1 MAIAENRLF
10 LPLLNYETYMAEEE
24 IFSRYEIIDGK
35 RIFMPGATELHQDIV
50 LTIGSLFKI
59 FAIVHGG
66 KAVIAP
72 RDVLIS
78 RNPLKTRQPDVMLF
92 SSHRH
97 SLNGDRSS
105 KAPYIAAPEL
115 VVEILSDSDR
125 ANVLNAKL
133 VDYQK
138 AEVSEC
144 WIVDIAQK
152 TVEVLKLNKVEAT
165 SFRIFAY
172 SETVQSVVFPELE
185 VSVAEI
191 FAE

>member
-10 LPLLNYETYMAEEE
+10 LPLLSYETYMAEEE

-50 LTIGSLFKI
+50 LTIGSLLKI
-59 FAIVHGG
+59 FSIAHGG

-72 RDVLIS
+72 RDVLIT

-97 SLNGDRSS
+97 SLNGDRNS
-105 KAPYIAAPEL
+105 KAPYAVAPEL

-125 ANVLNAKL
+125 TSVLNAKL

-138 AEVSEC
+138 VEVSEC
-144 WIVDIAQK
+144 WIVDLEEK
-152 TVEVLKLNKVEAT
+152 TVEVLELNKIEVT
-165 SFRIFAY
+165 SFRIFTLG
-172 SETVQSVVFPELE
+172 EDVQSLAFPDLKVNVE
-185 VSVAEI
+185 EI
-191 FAE
+191 FS

>member
-10 LPLLNYETYMAEEE
+10 LPLLSYETYMAEEE
-24 IFSRYEIIDGK
+24 IFSRYEIIDGE
-35 RIFMPGATELHQDIV
+35 RTFMPGATELHQDIV

-59 FAIVHGG
+59 FSIAHGG

-72 RDVLIS
+72 RDVLIT

-97 SLNGDRSS
+97 SLNGDRNS
-105 KAPYIAAPEL
+105 KAPYTVAPEL
-115 VVEILSDSDR
+115 VVEILSESDR
-125 ANVLNAKL
+125 TNILNAKL

-144 WIVDIAQK
+144 WIVDIEEK
-152 TVEVLKLNKVEAT
+152 TVEVLKLNKVEAI
-165 SFRIFAY
+165 SFRMFADGD
-172 SETVQSVVFPELE
+172 EVQSVVFPELK